1 MKHNIDIVLNNA
13 TSVDD
18 MLLAYLR
25 KLLTEM
31 EETKNYIEGVAI
43 AVDILNKY
51 NMEIPK
57 KITKAYIVKEE
68 MKLKLAMRNK
78 SYSCLADLPLCHK
91 TYDPLFALFR
101 QLLLLSMWTGNDDMK
116 NVAVWKAIQFAVKEG
131 MGRDLPTL
139 IGFYALSNIGK
150 VQTAQELGNVAV
162 AMLETLPGDVEIR
175 AFTNSIVHGCV
186 LPQLQPFSS
195 SLDPLAQAHKDLK
208 LVGGDVDSTFGSMLG
223 YFECYYASGL
233 ELGPLFET
241 KIIVVEELATNLDRS
256 SWVTSFQIYRQFA
269 LNLRKRMD
277 KPTEFKGEA
286 FNEEKELSDMIESKR
301 KMAFRDSSSK
311 RLNLAFVFWDEE
323 VMIQM
328 LDNLKEYPT
337 KDMAFPRIYNRL
349 CYTGLAI
356 FALGHRK
363 ESASF
368 AKLGKSVSV
377 LYCMLLFSIVVSLQ
391 LTLILFPSNNSV

>member
-1 MKHNIDIVLNNA
+1 MKHNIKIVLNNA
-13 TSVDD
+13 NSAED

-31 EETKNYIEGVAI
+31 EETKNYIEGVAM

-68 MKLKLAMRNK
+68 VKSKLAMRNK

-101 QLLLLSMWTGNDDMK
+101 QLLLLSMWTGNDDLK
-116 NVAVWKAIQFAVKEG
+116 NVAVWKAIQFAMKEG
-131 MGRDLPTL
+131 MGRDLPT
-139 IGFYALSNIGK
+139 IVGFYALSNIGK

-162 AMLETLPGDVEIR
+162 AMLEKLPGDVEIR
-175 AFTNSIVHGCV
+175 AFTNSIVYGCV
-186 LPQLQPFSS
+186 LPQLQPFTS

-208 LVGGDVDSTFGSMLG
+208 LVGGDVDSTFGTMLA
-223 YFECYYASGL
+223 YFECYFAAGL
-233 ELGPLFET
+233 ELGPLVES
-241 KIIVVEELATNLDRS
+241 KLSVVEELATSLDRS
-256 SWVTSFQIYRQFA
+256 SWITSFQIYRQFA

-277 KPTEFKGEA
+277 KPTEFKGNA
-286 FNEEKELSDMIESKR
+286 FDEEKELSEMIESKR

-323 VMIQM
+323 AMIQM
-328 LDNLKEYPT
+328 LDRLKDYPI

-349 CYTGLAI
+349 CYTGFAI
-356 FALGHRK
+356 FALGHQK
-363 ESASF
+363 ECASF
-368 AKLGKSVSV
+368 SKLGKSVSALVYVV
-377 LYCMLLFSIVVSLQ
+377 LLCHIS
-391 LTLILFPSNNSV
+391 SN